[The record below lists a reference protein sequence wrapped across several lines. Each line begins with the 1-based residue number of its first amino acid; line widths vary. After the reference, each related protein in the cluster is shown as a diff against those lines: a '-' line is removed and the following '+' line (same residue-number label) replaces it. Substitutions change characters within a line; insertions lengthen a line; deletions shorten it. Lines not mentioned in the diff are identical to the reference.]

1 MPSEGLRSASQGPAR
16 LEVNHAETL
25 PVSVEGDDHYVP
37 QFHLRNWEGSDQQI
51 TQWGRIAYNGKLVRE
66 PVTAAG
72 TAYVP
77 GLYSL
82 EHVRPIEARQI
93 DTKVLQP
100 IEDRAAPVLIKLVT
114 DGPAS
119 LSVEDRYWWTRYLQ
133 ASLLRVPHIVEK
145 MKNEGRQLAR
155 NHLARDHDEFLAAKG
170 AAPEKTLLEWAEK
183 HAPARIAN
191 TGLRVMVRML
201 NNEPAIDRIIHLSW
215 VVRDVSGSSR
225 PLLIGDDPFE
235 RIGDLYKPRCLIS
248 IPLTPTHVFFGTDAQ
263 DVVERI
269 SKMSD
274 RAVVNASNVSTLST
288 AKRFAYGE
296 AERTFIDRY
305 LLRTTQLTGN

>member
-1 MPSEGLRSASQGPAR
+1 
-16 LEVNHAETL
+16 VKHAETL
-25 PVSVEGDDHYVP
+25 PVSVEGDHHYVP
-37 QFHLRNWEGSDQQI
+37 QFHLRNWEGSDHQI

-66 PVTAAG
+66 QVTAAG

-82 EHVRPIEARQI
+82 EHVPPEEVQQIE
-93 DTKVLQP
+93 TKILGQ
-100 IEDRAAPVLIKLVT
+100 IEDRASPVLSKLVA

-133 ASLLRVPHIVEK
+133 ASLLRVPHVVEK
-145 MKNEGRQLAR
+145 MKNEGRQIAR
-155 NHLARDHDEFLAAKG
+155 NHLTLDHEEFLSAKG

-215 VVRDVSGSSR
+215 LVRDVSESSR

-248 IPLTPTHVFFGTDAQ
+248 IPLTPTHVFFGTDAP
-263 DVVERI
+263 DVVEHI
-269 SKMSD
+269 NKMSD
-274 RAVVNASNVSTLST
+274 RAVVNASNVSTVST

-296 AERTFIDRY
+296 AERTFMDRY
-305 LLRTTQLTGN
+305 LLRTKQLIGTE